1 MGSATR
7 SALAQARAALDAEKG
22 ITLAT
27 AEELLAAARALAG
40 SPQLRAVLGDPAL
53 PGAEKAKLIGS
64 VFARVGAA
72 TGRLLAVVAQSRW
85 SSTDELVDAVE
96 ELGIRAIAAAG
107 QADAVEQELF
117 AVGRAI
123 GGDAQLELALGSKL
137 GDPAAKGALVQR
149 LVGGKV
155 SPGAAAI
162 LAHLVQSPRG
172 RRIGE
177 MVAQAAGIVS
187 DVAGRVIATVTSA
200 VALTPAQTTRL
211 AKSLGERYGR
221 DVLVDVIVDPTVLG
235 GLRVQVGDEVV
246 DGTISS
252 RLSDLRLQLAG

>member
-1 MGSATR
+1 
-7 SALAQARAALDAEKG
+7 
-22 ITLAT
+22 
-27 AEELLAAARALAG
+27 
-40 SPQLRAVLGDPAL
+40 
-53 PGAEKAKLIGS
+53 
-64 VFARVGAA
+64 
-72 TGRLLAVVAQSRW
+72 
-85 SSTDELVDAVE
+85 
-96 ELGIRAIAAAG
+96 
-107 QADAVEQELF
+107 
-117 AVGRAI
+117 
-123 GGDAQLELALGSKL
+123 
-137 GDPAAKGALVQR
+137 VQR

-211 AKSLGERYGR
+211 AKSLGERYRR
-221 DVLVDVIVDPTVLG
+221 DVLVDVIVDPAVLG

-246 DGTISS
+246 DGTIAS